1 MAALI
6 LSVLLLLHL
15 PIPGLA
21 QSGAPPPLQ
30 VKASTQLYGPDGPW
44 QAVSVEF
51 GFPGQPLDLY
61 PGGVWEST
69 ILTDQI
75 CQDHA
80 DVPCGTGG
88 LFNPDESETLDD
100 TSVHY
105 NANVSGNTSDLGYEL
120 IYGAMLLK
128 YTNTTPILDQLQI
141 ANRLVSNFSAKMY
154 SSLTMVYS
162 GVEYPVQVGELSL
175 GPIDKQSFSDG
186 GPTTNASLI
195 PGFFD
200 AEQFISSNSYGLHV
214 GIGAEAHKLDLSLML
229 GGYDASRIV
238 GNVSHQAVLP
248 ETDNDVGNEFAINL
262 LDVAI
267 GVDHGES
274 PFSYSSKEGLL
285 SSGNSSITSDGVQV
299 VMNPLAP
306 YLSLPNSTCA
316 AIANEL
322 PVTYNADLSLYFWD
336 VTDPQYTK
344 IVTSP
349 TYLSFVFN
357 GSSGNL
363 TINVPFQLL
372 NLTLQ
377 APLVSTNTSYFPCQP
392 PRGNTSEY
400 SLGRAFL
407 QAAFIGVSWGGQGKG
422 DWYLAQAPGP
432 NIDPIPQPKPILDD
446 VPESALSSNWS
457 ETWNGHWTALQVS
470 SPTPKPPAPQGN
482 PPKNP
487 SHSLSGGAIA
497 GIVVGCV
504 CAGLI
509 AVGIGILIII
519 RRRHGTA
526 GAVQPIINEKDDG
539 QDSSPLIPQNRRA
552 GYRVAQEPVRVRPSL
567 GPIWGVLGGGGE
579 SLNFSLLLA
588 SSWCCC
594 LQERDGRSRGLS

>member
-1 MAALI
+1 MSDILRIYSLYAHSTLQTMAGFV
-6 LSVLLLLHL
+6 LSVLLLLDY
-15 PIPGLA
+15 PVPGLA
-21 QSGAPPPLQ
+21 ESAAPPPLQ
-30 VKASTQLYGPDGPW
+30 VKASPQLYGPDGPW

-51 GFPGQPLDLY
+51 GIPGQPLDLY
-61 PGGVWEST
+61 PGGVWQST
-69 ILTDQI
+69 ILTNQI

-80 DVPCGTGG
+80 DEPCGTGG
-88 LFNPDESETLDD
+88 LFDPDYSYTLDD
-100 TSVHY
+100 TSIDW
-105 NANVSGNTSDLGYEL
+105 NKGTSGNTSELAYEL
-120 IYGAMLLK
+120 TYGAMLLS
-128 YTNTTPILDQLQI
+128 YSNMTSIMDQLQI
-141 ANRLVSNFSAKMY
+141 ANHSVQNFSAKMY

-175 GPIDKQSFSDG
+175 GPIANQSFSDR

-195 PGFFD
+195 PGFLD
-200 AEQFISSNSYGLHV
+200 AEQFISSNSYGLHI

-248 ETDNDVGNEFAINL
+248 ETDDDVGNEFAIKL

-267 GVDHGES
+267 SVDHGES

-285 SSGNSSITSDGVQV
+285 SSGNSSIPSGGVQV

-322 PVTYNADLSLYFWD
+322 PVTYNAHSSLYFWD
-336 VTDPQYTK
+336 VTDPQYTN

-392 PRGNTSEY
+392 PQGNTGEY

-407 QAAFIGVSWGGQGKG
+407 QAAFIGVRWEGQGKG

-432 NIDPIPQPKPILDD
+432 NIDPNAQPKPILDD
-446 VPESALSSNWS
+446 LPESRLTGNWS
-457 ETWNGHWTALQVS
+457 ETWNGHWTALQAS
-470 SPTPKPPAPQGN
+470 TPTPKPPTPPKN
-482 PPKNP
+482 LPKNP
-487 SHSLSGGAIA
+487 SNSLSGGAIA

-509 AVGIGILIII
+509 AVGIGIFILI
-519 RRRHGTA
+519 RRRRGTA
-526 GAVQPIINEKDDG
+526 GAVQPIINEKDDR
-539 QDSSPLIPQNRRA
+539 QVSSSLIPQYSSA
-552 GYRVAQEPVRVRPSL
+552 GDPVAQEPVRELPSL
-567 GPIWGVLGGGGE
+567 
-579 SLNFSLLLA
+579 
-588 SSWCCC
+588 
-594 LQERDGRSRGLS
+594 